1 MKSSSETEKDMNGG
15 LTIRKFTSVMEL
27 DEMVE
32 GMGDA
37 IEKIDFIDDIRV
49 TKKKETLHEIPE

>member
-1 MKSSSETEKDMNGG
+1 MNGG